1 MKKPTLLTSLL
12 IMLASIP
19 AHSAHTIGTISSYYS
34 TTNGDVAI
42 KLKEGF
48 SDEAEA
54 ECPTNNGYAG
64 ISRDDD
70 PILKSTLLS
79 AAVAEKKVRL
89 AVAGCQNSWI
99 KINAVYVNI

>member
-19 AHSAHTIGTISSYYS
+19 AHSAQTVGTISYYYS
-34 TTNGDVAI
+34 TANGAVAL

-48 SDEAEA
+48 SDEAKA

-64 ISRDDD
+64 ISSDDD

-79 AAVAEKKVRL
+79 AAIAEKEVRL
-89 AVAGCQNSWI
+89 NVEGCQSSWI